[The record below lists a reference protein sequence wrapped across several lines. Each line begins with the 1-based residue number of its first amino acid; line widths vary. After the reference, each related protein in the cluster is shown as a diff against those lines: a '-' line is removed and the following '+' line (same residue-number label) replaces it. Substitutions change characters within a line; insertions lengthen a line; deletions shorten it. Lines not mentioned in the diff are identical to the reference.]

1 MFERNYIKKSK
12 YLVQAHINLNRPTQ
26 SVIQARKRVLKR
38 CLQNI
43 SRFSFETCV
52 LLQEKKKGFYLMV
65 REAKYQ
71 YKCDKSE
78 ERSTEGQK

>member
-12 YLVQAHINLNRPTQ
+12 YLIQAHINLNRPTQ

-52 LLQEKKKGFYLMV
+52 LLQVQGFYLMV

-78 ERSTEGQK
+78 ERNTEGQQ